1 MTFGIVMA
9 LMGAAIAS
17 TAAGIG
23 SALGVSYAGYAA
35 SGVLAEEPKLF
46 GRVLILQALSGT
58 QGIYGL
64 LIAVLILNKIGLLSG
79 TMQPLTAEQGFV
91 YLAAGI
97 PIGLVG
103 LMSAIFQGRVS
114 ATAIMMTAKRP
125 ELSARG
131 IMLAAL
137 VETYAILALLV
148 SFLIWNAA

>member
-1 MTFGIVMA
+1 MTFGLIMA
-9 LMGAAIAS
+9 LMGAAVAA
-17 TAAGIG
+17 TFAGIG
-23 SALGVSYAGYAA
+23 SAMGVSYAGYAA

-46 GRVLILQALSGT
+46 GKVLILQALSGT

-64 LIAVLILNKIGLLSG
+64 LIAVLILQKTGLLVGSP
-79 TMQPLTAEQGFV
+79 TPLTAEQGFV

-103 LMSAIFQGRVS
+103 LVSAIYQGRVS

-125 ELSARG
+125 ELSTRG
-131 IMLAAL
+131 IMLAA
-137 VETYAILALLV
+137 VTETYAILALLA

>member
-1 MTFGIVMA
+1 MEFGLVMA
-9 LMGAAIAS
+9 VMGAVIS
-17 TAAGIG
+17 ITGAGIG

-35 SGVLAEEPKLF
+35 TGVLAEEPKLF
-46 GRVLILQALSGT
+46 GKVLILQALSGT

-64 LIAVLILNKIGLLSG
+64 LIAVLILVKTGLLAG
-79 TMQPLTAEQGFV
+79 APVAMTAETGFV

-97 PIGLVG
+97 PIGIVG
-103 LMSAIFQGRVS
+103 LFSGIFQGRIS

-125 ELSARG
+125 ELSTRG
-131 IMLAAL
+131 IMLSAL